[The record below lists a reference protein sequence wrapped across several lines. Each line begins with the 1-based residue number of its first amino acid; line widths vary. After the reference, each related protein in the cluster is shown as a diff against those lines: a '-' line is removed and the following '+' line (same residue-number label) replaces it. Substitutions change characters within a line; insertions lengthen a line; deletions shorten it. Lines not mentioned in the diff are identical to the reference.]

1 MTEMEHEN
9 ISIELEKPKSLK
21 EKILESEAFK
31 IGASVFLGLIL
42 LLIILPFFFDN
53 SALKFQIVQKVSQIS
68 GANFVINGNI
78 RIALLPVPS
87 ITANDVLLQNYKPKI
102 FAEEIENKSQ
112 KIYNLYAKSV
122 KIKLPIFQFSSD
134 TVIDEIIFTDPV
146 LESYG
151 ESDIIV
157 ERKDAFTE
165 VIAQFS
171 KDTGNKEEK
180 KLGSGISAK
189 MFAVSDLK
197 AADLKIENIPD
208 LVIKNG
214 QTIFYDHIGRK
225 REVQK
230 INSEIEISR
239 KKILA
244 QGDFSS
250 ESIVSN
256 FKFVAKFNS
265 SSSSP
270 DSLLEI
276 TSPVMEM
283 RIKGNFS
290 SENKGFLES
299 DFKGKLEAEIL
310 ELKSFYR
317 SYISGNSVVYNK
329 LKYSSK
335 PIKISADIKNKDKE
349 ISVDNVVINSA
360 LVNGKGDLEVNFVD
374 KIPLIDISLVLE
386 NLDLDNIWSG
396 DPVSV
401 AATVKQSNTIGNII
415 DESVETL
422 AKATPQPELKDEAS
436 VKKEVIDK
444 TKIIDGSKKIEPI
457 NFDFTNKINDF
468 ELNAEIKI
476 NNVKYFE
483 GEIKDVDLYATVS
496 KEGEILILPMI
507 FRVPGEGLFRVNGAL
522 DNTGAV
528 PKFVGKFDVNGK
540 SLKEIFN
547 WLRVESQN
555 LKFDNLKE
563 YSLYSDI
570 LLSPNEVTLNNF
582 YLNLGNGNSEFLGE
596 IKIDNS
602 DKISNI
608 TSRFQTNEFSIDDY
622 FLTSGQNIYLSP
634 GLLIK
639 KLLWLNN
646 ISSNNA
652 LNLRFDKLSYKG
664 EQFFDQSLKLRFGRG
679 YVEVADLNLKS
690 DKTKMNASLAID
702 ISDKIPKF
710 DMNIAA
716 NNFHYETL
724 QKKSS
729 PADKNSSKTPNKNFF
744 DQFYALPSLEGFSGK
759 VRLSFDKLNLDNL
772 EIENFKLV
780 GKLKDGDLNDSEFSC
795 DLYEGKVTYKGLL
808 GIKTNKTINGN
819 LQFNNASL
827 RPLLSNTIG
836 INNVSGVA
844 NISASITA
852 LAGKKEDFTK
862 ELTTEIKF
870 NANSPTVEGYG
881 LSELVKKM
889 FDPENNRASLND
901 PEKILINPNSSTTF
915 KQANGTIQVANGKAG
930 KLRIN
935 VTAPAVNGIISGSVN
950 LVTNSADV
958 LFNAIFLTGTRQKQS
973 PINIATNLKGNISA
987 LSQST
992 NMDQARQYLGL
1003 SGAAPKQKPK
1013 EDLSRILPPQE
1024 NGALIENAPFQIDSA
1039 TTSTLNQ

>member
-1 MTEMEHEN
+1 MTEMENEN
-9 ISIELEKPKSLK
+9 IGIEFKKPKSLE
-21 EKILESEAFK
+21 EKILESGVLK
-31 IGASVFLGLIL
+31 IGVIVFLNLIL
-42 LLIILPFFFDN
+42 LLFILPFFLDN

-68 GANFVINGNI
+68 GANFVINGNV

-102 FAEEIENKSQ
+102 FAEEVENKSQ

-122 KIKLPIFQFSSD
+122 KIKLPIFQFYSD
-134 TVIDEIIFTDPV
+134 AVIDKITFTDPV

-151 ESDIIV
+151 ESDIAV
-157 ERKDAFTE
+157 ERKDQFTE
-165 VIAQFS
+165 IIAQFS
-171 KDTGNKEEK
+171 KNNGDKEEK

-208 LVIKNG
+208 LVIENG

-239 KKILA
+239 KKIFA

-256 FKFVAKFNS
+256 FKFIAKFNS
-265 SSSSP
+265 SSKSP

-283 RIKGNFS
+283 RIKGNIS

-299 DFKGKLEAEIL
+299 EFKGKLEAEIL

-335 PIKISADIKNKDKE
+335 PIKISSDLKNKDKE

-374 KIPLIDISLVLE
+374 KIPLIDISLALE

-401 AATVKQSNTIGNII
+401 AATTKQPNNTKNII
-415 DESVETL
+415 DESAAVLVKT
-422 AKATPQPELKDEAS
+422 TPQSDLKNEAA
-436 VKKEVIDK
+436 VKNEVIDK
-444 TKIIDGSKKIEPI
+444 TKIIDDSKKIEPI
-457 NFDFTNKINDF
+457 NFEFTNKIKDF
-468 ELNAEIKI
+468 DLNAEIKI
-476 NNVKYFE
+476 TNVKYFE
-483 GEIKDVDLYATVS
+483 GEIKDVDLYMTVS

-507 FRVPGEGLFRVNGAL
+507 FRVPGEGLFRVNGVL
-522 DNTGAV
+522 DNTGEV
-528 PKFVGKFDVNGK
+528 PKFIGKFDVNGK
-540 SLKEIFN
+540 SLKEIFK
-547 WLRVESQN
+547 WLKVESQN

-582 YLNLGNGNSEFLGE
+582 YLNLDNGNSEFLGD

-608 TSRFQTNEFSIDDY
+608 TSRFQTNEFNIDDY

-664 EQFFDQSLKLRFGRG
+664 EQFFDQSVKLRFGRG
-679 YVEVADLNLKS
+679 YVEVADLNLRS
-690 DKTKMNASLAID
+690 NKTKMNASLAID

-716 NNFHYETL
+716 DNFHYETL
-724 QKKSS
+724 QKNSS

-759 VRLSFDKLNLDNL
+759 VKLSFDKLNLDDL
-772 EIENFKLV
+772 EIKNFKLF
-780 GKLKDGDLNDSEFSC
+780 GKLKDGNLNDSEFSC

-808 GIKTNKTINGN
+808 GIKINKIINGN

-827 RPLLSNTIG
+827 QPLLSDTIG
-836 INNVSGVA
+836 VNNVSGVA
-844 NISASITA
+844 NISASVTA
-852 LAGKKEDFTK
+852 LASKKEDFTK
-862 ELTTEIKF
+862 DLTTEIKF

-881 LSELVKKM
+881 LNDLVKKM

-915 KQANGTIQVANGKAG
+915 KQASGTIQVSNGKEG

-935 VTAPAVNGIISGSVN
+935 ATAPAVNGIISGSVN
-950 LVTNSADV
+950 LVNNSADA
-958 LFNAIFLTGTRQKQS
+958 LFNVIFLTGNRQKQT
-973 PINIATNLKGNISA
+973 PINIATNLKGNINS

-1003 SGAAPKQKPK
+1003 SGVAPKKKPK
-1013 EDLSRILPPQE
+1013 EDLSRILPPKE
-1024 NGALIENAPFQIDSA
+1024 NEAPIENDPSQIYPLI
-1039 TTSTLNQ
+1039 TSTPNQ

>member
-1 MTEMEHEN
+1 MTEMGHEN
-9 ISIELEKPKSLK
+9 IGIELEQPKSLK
-21 EKILESEAFK
+21 DKILKSEAFK

-42 LLIILPFFFDN
+42 LLVILPFFFDN

-68 GANFVINGNI
+68 GANFVINGNV

-102 FAEEIENKSQ
+102 FAEEVENKSQ

-134 TVIDEIIFTDPV
+134 AVINEITFTDAI

-151 ESDIIV
+151 ESDIAM
-157 ERKDAFTE
+157 ERKDQFTE

-171 KDTGNKEEK
+171 KDTGDKEEK

-189 MFAVSDLK
+189 MFAISDLK

-208 LVIKNG
+208 IVIQNG

-244 QGDFSS
+244 KGDFSS

-256 FKFVAKFNS
+256 FKFIAKFNS
-265 SSSSP
+265 NKPESS
-270 DSLLEI
+270 LEI

-283 RIKGNFS
+283 RIKGNFP

-299 DFKGKLEAEIL
+299 EFKGKLEAEIL

-335 PIKISADIKNKDKE
+335 PLKISADLKNKDKE

-374 KIPLIDISLVLE
+374 KIPLIDISLALE

-401 AATVKQSNTIGNII
+401 AASAKQPNNLGNII

-422 AKATPQPELKDEAS
+422 VKTTPQPEPKDETAA
-436 VKKEVIDK
+436 KKEVIEK

-457 NFDFTNKINDF
+457 NFDFTNKIKDF
-468 ELNAEIKI
+468 DLNAEIKI
-476 NNVKYFE
+476 TNVKYFE
-483 GEIKDVDLYATVS
+483 GEIKDVDLYMTVS

-547 WLRVESQN
+547 WLKVESQN

-570 LLSPNEVTLNNF
+570 LLSPNEITLNNF
-582 YLNLGNGNSEFLGE
+582 YLNLGNGTSEFLGE

-602 DKISNI
+602 DRVSNV
-608 TSRFQTNEFSIDDY
+608 TSRFQTNDFNIDDY

-664 EQFFDQSLKLRFGRG
+664 EEFFDQSVKLRFGRG
-679 YVEVADLNLKS
+679 YIEVADLNLKS

-710 DMNIAA
+710 DMNVVAD
-716 NNFHYETL
+716 NFHYETL
-724 QKKSS
+724 QKNIS
-729 PADKNSSKTPNKNFF
+729 PADKNSDKAPNKNFF

-759 VRLSFDKLNLDNL
+759 IKLSFDKLNLDNV
-772 EIENFKLV
+772 EIKNFKLV
-780 GKLKDGDLNDSEFSC
+780 GKLKDGDLDDSEFSC
-795 DLYEGKVTYKGLL
+795 DLYEGKVTYKGLV
-808 GIKTNKTINGN
+808 GIKMNKTINGN

-827 RPLLSNTIG
+827 RPLLSDSLG
-836 INNVSGVA
+836 INNVSGIA

-852 LAGKKEDFTK
+852 LASKKEDFTK

-881 LSELVKKM
+881 LNELVKKM
-889 FDPENNRASLND
+889 FNPENNRASLND
-901 PEKILINPNSSTTF
+901 PEKVLINPNSSTTF
-915 KQANGTIQVANGKAG
+915 KQASGTIQVTNGKEG
-930 KLRIN
+930 KLRIS

-958 LFNAIFLTGTRQKQS
+958 LFNAIFLTGSRQKQT
-973 PINIATNLKGNISA
+973 PINIATNLKGNIGA

-1003 SGAAPKQKPK
+1003 SGAVPKQKPK

-1024 NGALIENAPFQIDSA
+1024 NGVPIENAPFQIDPV
-1039 TTSTLNQ
+1039 TTSTPNQ